1 MRIHPLKTW
10 TEYFQAVN
18 RGDKTFELRVNDRN
32 FQNGDILLLQEWVED
47 IGFTGDV
54 ITVVVTY
61 LLEGGIFGLEEG
73 YVIMSFQRID
83 THG

>member
-1 MRIHPLKTW
+1 MTVHKLKTW
-10 TEYFQAVN
+10 SEYFQAVDK
-18 RGDKTFELRVNDRN
+18 GDKSFELRVNDRN
-32 FQNGDILLLQEWVED
+32 FQNGDILLLQEWNED
-47 IGFTGDV
+47 TGFTGNE